1 MFGLRRVVGMG
12 LIFESPL
19 VMGMNVMPVFLARF
33 CIGRRICRGRSRC
46 LDGGRNRQLGLR
58 LRPCCFLR
66 GMTVVMLLVRGFMG
80 MVRMLMNMLVRM
92 LMAFLAVMIRIRMM
106 PGIVGVSV
114 PIFAVLVVLML

>member
-33 CIGRRICRGRSRC
+33 RIGRRICRGRSRC

-58 LRPCCFLR
+58 LRRCCFLR
-66 GMTVVMLLVRGFMG
+66 GMTVVMLLVRVFMG
-80 MVRMLMNMLVRM
+80 MVRMLVRM
-92 LMAFLAVMIRIRMM
+92 LMAFMAVMIRIRMM

-114 PIFAVLVVLML
+114 P